1 MKNLYANPKVFGA
14 LDLNPDWRCVRDRRN
29 KFHEKIHGSFAIVK
43 AMSVSGYGEVTAREK
58 GGRKDRLCI
67 AALC

>member
-1 MKNLYANPKVFGA
+1 VK
-14 LDLNPDWRCVRDRRN
+14 
-29 KFHEKIHGSFAIVK
+29 KFTARLQIVK

-67 AALC
+67 AALW

>member
-1 MKNLYANPKVFGA
+1 MPTRKFSVGLISNS
-14 LDLNPDWRCVRDRRN
+14 DRQCVRDRRN
-29 KFHEKIHGSFAIVK
+29 KFHEKLHGSFANRQSK
-43 AMSVSGYGEVTAREK
+43 CRYPDTEKSRRAKK